1 MKQGLGYCINKIF
14 KGHKMV
20 GLDYFALA
28 YPGGA
33 HYFPENNESIT
44 RLIKRWQKGSWCKYE
59 EESA

>member
-33 HYFPENNESIT
+33 HDFPENNESIA
-44 RLIKRWQKGSWCKYE
+44 RLIKTLEKRQLV
-59 EESA
+59 